1 MIGSLGSFSNPS
13 ASISDPQDL
22 YIHGYVSSRI
32 MRLAQDPAKPL
43 KVCVSAS
50 KTDGLILAL
59 TPFSHSYNYR
69 SAVIFGTAELVTD
82 KEEKL
87 WAMELV
93 TEGVLTDRWVNARV
107 PPDEGELQSTN
118 LLRITIDSASAKIRT
133 GEPHDS
139 AKVCP
144 ISSSPAPISLL
155 SSLFFLFPKSV
166 DTIQYS
172 PPSRGVFP
180 I

>member
-13 ASISDPQDL
+13 ASISEPQDL

-32 MRLAQDPAKPL
+32 MRLAQDPHKPL

-50 KTDGLILAL
+50 KTDGIILAL

-87 WAMELV
+87 WAMEMV
-93 TEGVLTDRWVNARV
+93 TNDVLSGRWDNSRV
-107 PPDEGELQSTN
+107 PPEEGELQSTN
-118 LLRITIDSASAKIRT
+118 ILRINIDSASAKIRT
-133 GEPHDS
+133 GEPHDG
-139 AKVCP
+139 AKV
-144 ISSSPAPISLL
+144 SPFSLL
-155 SSLFFLFPKSV
+155 YTLISMRVIRFIPFL
-166 DTIQYS
+166 
-172 PPSRGVFP
+172 
-180 I
+180 